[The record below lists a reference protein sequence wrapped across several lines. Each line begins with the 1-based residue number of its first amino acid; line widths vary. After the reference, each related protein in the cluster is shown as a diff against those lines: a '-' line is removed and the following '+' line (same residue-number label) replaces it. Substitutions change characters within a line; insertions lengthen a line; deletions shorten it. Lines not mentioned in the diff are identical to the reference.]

1 MKILRNIKVL
11 KMAINGNS
19 KLGFVPTMGGLH
31 KGHIS
36 LIKESIKKCKKTIVS
51 IYVNPK
57 QFNNKNDFDS
67 YPRNLAKDISIL
79 KKLKINYVFIPKN
92 KDIYSVKRLRKITL
106 QKSQK
111 ILCAKFR
118 KGHYEGVLDVMDRFI
133 KLIKPNYIFLGEK
146 DFQQIFLIK
155 SFIKNKYKSVICPCK
170 TIRDKNN
177 APLSTRNYLL
187 SKKNL
192 YKVGLISNILKKI
205 KLAVKNK
212 PSPHKYI
219 LHSKN
224 ELIKKF
230 NIKIE
235 YLEIRNENTLG
246 ALNIKKK
253 YRLFIAYY
261 INKVRLIDNF

>member
-1 MKILRNIKVL
+1 
-11 KMAINGNS
+11 
-19 KLGFVPTMGGLH
+19 
-31 KGHIS
+31 
-36 LIKESIKKCKKTIVS
+36 
-51 IYVNPK
+51 
-57 QFNNKNDFDS
+57 
-67 YPRNLAKDISIL
+67 
-79 KKLKINYVFIPKN
+79 
-92 KDIYSVKRLRKITL
+92 
-106 QKSQK
+106 
-111 ILCAKFR
+111 
-118 KGHYEGVLDVMDRFI
+118 MDRFI

-170 TIRDKNN
+170 TIRDKNS

-192 YKVGLISNILKKI
+192 FKVGLISNTLKKI
-205 KLAVKNK
+205 KLAFKNK
-212 PSPHKYI
+212 IFPNKYI
-219 LHSKN
+219 LNAKK

-235 YLEIRNENTLG
+235 YLEIRNVNTLNTLNT
-246 ALNIKKK
+246 LNIKKK

>member
-1 MKILRNIKVL
+1 
-11 KMAINGNS
+11 MAINKDS

-36 LIKESIKKCKKTIVS
+36 LIKESQRKCNTTLVS
-51 IYVNPK
+51 IYINPK
-57 QFNNKNDFDS
+57 QFNNKNDFAN
-67 YPRNLAKDISIL
+67 YPRNLTKDINIL
-79 KKLKINYVFIPKN
+79 KKLKINYVFIPKH
-92 KDIYSVKRLRKITL
+92 KDIYATKRLKKITL

-118 KGHYEGVLDVMDRFI
+118 KGHFEGVLDVMDKFI
-133 KLIKPNYIFLGEK
+133 KLIKPKYIFLGEK
-146 DFQQIFLIK
+146 DFQQLFLIK
-155 SFIKNKYKSVICPCK
+155 NFIKNKYKSLVFPCK
-170 TIRDKNN
+170 IIRDKNN

-187 SKKNL
+187 SKNNL
-192 YKVGLISNILKKI
+192 YKVGLISSFLKITKLNIENKTSLDKYLFNVKK
-205 KLAVKNK
+205 
-212 PSPHKYI
+212 
-219 LHSKN
+219 

-235 YLEIRNENTLG
+235 YLEVRNDNNLN
-246 ALNIKKK
+246 ASNIKKK

>member
-1 MKILRNIKVL
+1 MKILRSINVL
-11 KMAINGNS
+11 KIAINNDT

-36 LIKESIKKCKKTIVS
+36 LIKESLKKSNTTLVS

-57 QFNNKNDFDS
+57 QFNNKNDFSS
-67 YPRNLAKDISIL
+67 YPRNLTKDINIL
-79 KKLKINYVFIPKN
+79 KKLKIDYVFIPNN
-92 KDIYSVKRLRKITL
+92 KDIFATKRLKEITL
-106 QKSQK
+106 QKTQK

-118 KGHYEGVLDVMDRFI
+118 KGHFEGVLDVMDRFI
-133 KLIKPNYIFLGEK
+133 KLIRPKYIFLGEK
-146 DFQQIFLIK
+146 DFQQLFLIK
-155 SFIKNKYKSVICPCK
+155 NFIRNKYKSVICPCK
-170 TIRDKNN
+170 TVRDENN
-177 APLSTRNYLL
+177 VPLSTRNYLL
-187 SKKNL
+187 SKNSMH
-192 YKVGLISNILKKI
+192 KVGLISNILKKI
-205 KLAVKNK
+205 KLTIKNK
-212 PSPHKYI
+212 SSLKKNI
-219 LHSKN
+219 LNIKK

-235 YLEIRNENTLG
+235 YLEIRNENNLS